1 MYIYNQFGIE
11 LHKNINQDIHLHP
24 DVEIIYVLE
33 GKVEVCLRDKKYQ
46 MRKGDVIVV
55 NSSTQHSLKGS
66 EDSIVCCIEYDY
78 KILVYVVKKPNSIFL
93 CNSCADDSKSYKDI
107 RKLCNELVC
116 QEIVESHKTESY
128 KYSLMYQILDILIE
142 NYLVDD
148 SNPIVSE
155 NYDADEKLQQII
167 HYVHENYQDGISL
180 SELAQKIYTSTSTLS
195 RLFKK
200 QTGTYFAEYVNE
212 VRIHY
217 AVIELL
223 YTEKNITK
231 IAMDCG
237 FSNASALNKVFREI
251 YGMAPTEYRL
261 NMKAR
266 LSMEQE
272 KENEVK
278 KEIRRSLQFKA
289 DSAVQDK
296 IANSQNTVEV
306 NVTEE
311 DDIKR
316 IWNKVIN
323 VGPMQN
329 LSMANVQFQL
339 QYLVKDLGFTH
350 ARVWSVFSK
359 SLMICDGTS
368 IGMYNYDVIDDVFD
382 FLVQN
387 HIYLWL
393 DFTIRPNTSVRAVDD
408 VMWYE
413 DDTIIFSSRRAWEN
427 LFEDFLKHIVKR
439 YGLDVIKNWYFEIGK
454 NPFHENSYY
463 YIDPEY
469 SFANVYQFAYQKIR
483 EIVPGALIGISA
495 GPSNMGAGWSR
506 KTFKKYVGDRYMP
519 DFVAFILFPYIPHFG
534 KERTLNKAFLQ
545 STDREFVAHQIEI
558 MHDIMQQAGIKE
570 CKLFVSEW
578 NITVS
583 TRNFLNDSCFRGA
596 YICEQIAKIVNS
608 VDVVAVW
615 LASDWICS
623 YYDSYAVVNGASGLL
638 TKAGI
643 RKPAYFALH
652 FLNRLGNKIIA
663 RGDNYIL
670 TKKSADS
677 YVILSF
683 NVNWYSPSYF
693 MRAENLQEPE
703 TLQDSFEH
711 HQSMVLDMMLSG
723 VCENCTYIIKRRSIN
738 AEHGSI
744 LDEWKRLGFDKRLE
758 RADVKYLQEICIP
771 HLTMERVVAKKDKL
785 RFSIPMES
793 QEFVVCHIFPAD

>member
-1 MYIYNQFGIE
+1 MYNYNQFGIE
-11 LHKNINQDIHLHP
+11 LYKNINQDSHLHP
-24 DVEIIYVLE
+24 DVEIIYVLKGE
-33 GKVEVCLRDKKYQ
+33 AEVRLRDKKYH
-46 MRKGDVIVV
+46 MRKEDVIVV
-55 NSSTQHSLKGS
+55 NSSAQHSLKGS

-78 KILVYVVKKPNSIFL
+78 KILVNVVKKPNSIFL
-93 CNSCADDSKSYKDI
+93 CNSSADDSKSYKEI
-107 RKLCNELVC
+107 RRLCQELVY
-116 QEIVESHKTESY
+116 QEILSSHKTESY

-148 SNPIVSE
+148 SNSIISE
-155 NYDADEKLQQII
+155 NYDTDEKLQQII

-180 SELAQKIYTSTSTLS
+180 SELAQKMYTSTSTLS

-261 NMKAR
+261 NMKEH
-266 LSMEQE
+266 LSMERE

-278 KEIRRSLQFKA
+278 KELRRSLQFKGDTA
-289 DSAVQDK
+289 EQGK
-296 IANSQNTVEV
+296 IINSQYTVDV

-316 IWNKVIN
+316 NWNKVVN
-323 VGPMQN
+323 VGSMQN

-339 QYLVKDLGFTH
+339 LYLVKELGFTY

-359 SLMICDGTS
+359 SMMICDGKS
-368 IGMYNYDVIDDVFD
+368 IGMYNYDMIDHVFD

-387 HIYLWL
+387 HIYPWL
-393 DFTIRPNTSVRAVDD
+393 DFTIRPNTSVRAADD

-413 DDTIIFSSRRAWEN
+413 VDTITFSTRRVWEN

-454 NPFHENSYY
+454 NPFHEKNYY
-463 YIDPEY
+463 YVDPEY

-483 EIVPGALIGISA
+483 EIVPGALVGISA
-495 GPSNMGAGWSR
+495 GPSNVGA
-506 KTFKKYVGDRYMP
+506 KMKPEDFKKCVEDRYMP
-519 DFVAFILFPYIPHFG
+519 DFVAFILFPYTPHFG
-534 KERTLNKAFLQ
+534 KERTSNKAFVR
-545 STDREFVAHQIEI
+545 STDREFVAHQIEA
-558 MHDIMQQAGIKE
+558 MHDIMLRAGFKE

-596 YICEQIAKIVNS
+596 CMCEHIAKIGNLA
-608 VDVVAVW
+608 DVVAVW
-615 LASDWICS
+615 LGSDWISS
-623 YYDSYAVVNGASGLL
+623 YYDSYGVVNGASGLL
-638 TKAGI
+638 TKDGI

-663 RGDNYIL
+663 KGDNYIL

-693 MRAENLQEPE
+693 MKAENLQQPE
-703 TLQDSFEH
+703 TLQDSFEY
-711 HQSMVLDMMLSG
+711 HQPMVLDMVLSG
-723 VCENCTYIIKRRSIN
+723 VCENGTYIIKRRSIN

-744 LDEWKRLGFDKRLE
+744 LDEWKRLSFDKRLE

-771 HLTMERVVAKKDKL
+771 HLGMERVVANKDKL
-785 RFSIPMES
+785 KFSIPMES